1 MEKGGYRLHRRTR
14 RIRPDG
20 DKVGTPSAKSAQ
32 PQYFKNIPTGC
43 LLGACSGLQP
53 VGFSPY
59 SPFAFRSDEWN
70 KHKLNIKV
78 SKFARNFF
86 FAIPRKGKLLRDF
99 GLIPGGLTGLAG
111 A

>member
-1 MEKGGYRLHRRTR
+1 VRKAL
-14 RIRPDG
+14 
-20 DKVGTPSAKSAQ
+20 Q

-70 KHKLNIKV
+70 KHKLNTKV
-78 SKFARNFF
+78 SEFAKNFF
-86 FAIPRKGKLLRDF
+86 SAILWEGKLLQDF
-99 GLIPGGLTGLAG
+99 GSIATALKAG
-111 A
+111 RPRMSAELRQGTLVTP